1 MAITS
6 NVTSTNA
13 VLSGLLPVYFEK
25 RMLPRLY
32 ANLQFYRLGQIRSI
46 PRNQGK
52 TIVFNRPVKFGAK
65 TTPLTEGATPAQ
77 SNASSEIVS
86 GTVKQYGDWV
96 SKSDFADM
104 TLLDLD
110 WMAEEFEYSARLT
123 IDQLIRNEL
132 RASASAV
139 VTAEAGVSS
148 DTTMQAEFLRRIRA
162 FLTQQDVPGLFD
174 GGTRFAY
181 FVSPEASYDLM
192 ADTSAGGWHD
202 SVKQAAGDV
211 HKDTYINGFLR
222 EMLGFRLYETTNLFV
237 SSKASGGGTATYTE
251 CLGFGRDA
259 YGVVQIAG
267 GGGGNLSNP
276 QVIMQPLGS
285 GGTEDPLRQRATLG
299 WKVAMLPLYLGTTSD
314 AKRAF
319 LRRTRTTF

>member
-1 MAITS
+1 VAITS

-65 TTPLTEGATPAQ
+65 TTALTEGATPAQ

-132 RASASAV
+132 RASASALGSNAGLLDTRLDF
-139 VTAEAGVSS
+139 TA
-148 DTTMQAEFLRRIRA
+148 D
-162 FLTQQDVPGLFD
+162 LTNAL
-174 GGTRFAY
+174 GTGA
-181 FVSPEASYDLM
+181 AKLINADLNE
-192 ADTSAGGWHD
+192 
-202 SVKQAAGDV
+202 QAAKLV
-211 HKDTYINGFLR
+211 SLR
-222 EMLGFRLYETTNLFV
+222 VAGQLGVIGLN
-237 SSKASGGGTATYTE
+237 
-251 CLGFGRDA
+251 
-259 YGVVQIAG
+259 IAQQG
-267 GGGGNLSNP
+267 
-276 QVIMQPLGS
+276 
-285 GGTEDPLRQRATLG
+285 QRAVLQ
-299 WKVAMLPLYLGTTSD
+299 L
-314 AKRAF
+314 F
-319 LRRTRTTF
+319 